1 MPSLQGTTRMR
12 VLLDTQVLVMA
23 YLGEVFSPKV
33 HALLADP
40 DTERI
45 VSTASIM
52 EIAIKNANQKLT
64 MSEAHTEQA
73 VVDLRLKIIPF
84 AARHAYRLFSLPMH
98 HRDPFDRML
107 IATAL
112 SEGIGIIGVDRHF
125 KSYKGLRV
133 IW

>member
-1 MPSLQGTTRMR
+1 MR

-23 YLGEVFSPKV
+23 YMGEAFSVPV
-33 HALLADP
+33 QALLADP

-45 VSTASIM
+45 LSTASIM

-64 MSEAHTEQA
+64 MSEAHTQEA
-73 VVDLRLKIIPF
+73 AADLRLTIIPF
-84 AARHAYRLFSLPMH
+84 TSRHAYRLFSLPMH

-112 SEGIGIIGVDRHF
+112 SEDIAILGMDRHF
-125 KSYKGLRV
+125 ESYKGLRV